1 MKKLTSALLNAAKN
15 VLKTRIN
22 GNKIDL
28 YEMRFDYRGETFKIT
43 ETETPNHWRLL
54 KLPYHSAYSFSDFAE
69 FDCNPFK

>member
-54 KLPYHSAYSFSDFAE
+54 KLPYHGAYSFSDFAE